1 MQFLDSLPVGF
12 AEKLLADTLSS
23 SETFVTVDTEFIRE
37 HLETP
42 LLCLLQL
49 GTANEVYIIDC
60 STVDIRELN
69 PIFECTDLTKV
80 FHSARQDIEIL
91 LLHGVTIRNV
101 YDTQLYEM
109 VLGTKSD
116 ISYRAIVAKYL
127 GVQIKKDYSLSD
139 WAKRPLSKKQL
150 WYSANDV
157 FYLRKVYKNQIRHLR
172 ELKRTDWL
180 DDEIS
185 ALLDNQEEE
194 DNSVDAESQFIKL
207 LSEWRSRKSEQL
219 KRSIDD
225 VISDQ
230 LIKSICKK
238 GRSFIQKVLKSR
250 HNKNKLLD
258 CFLTFADQHVDLF
271 PVIVPVEKN
280 DAAVDILKTVLD
292 ICSQKANVVSHMIA
306 TSEEL
311 HALVRGDRQ
320 LRCLS
325 GWRREIF
332 GNLALQ
338 ILHGEIA
345 LRFKDGK
352 VEFI

>member
-60 STVDIRELN
+60 STVDIRKLN
-69 PIFECTDLTKV
+69 PIFECPDLTKV

-91 LLHGVTIRNV
+91 LMHGITIRNV

-116 ISYRAIVAKYL
+116 ISYRAIVEKYL

-157 FYLRKVYKNQIRHLR
+157 FYLRKVYKNQIQHLQ
-172 ELKRTDWL
+172 ELERTGWL
-180 DDEIS
+180 DDEIA
-185 ALLDNQEEE
+185 ALLDNKEE
-194 DNSVDAESQFIKL
+194 DSSVDAESQFMRL
-207 LSEWRSRKSEQL
+207 LSEWRSRTSEQL
-219 KRSIDD
+219 KRSIDY
-225 VISDQ
+225 VVSDQ

-238 GRSFIQKVLKSR
+238 GHSFIQKVQKSR
-250 HNKNKLLD
+250 HNKDKLLD
-258 CFLTFADQHVDLF
+258 DFLTFADQHVDLF
-271 PVIVPVEKN
+271 PVIPPVEKN
-280 DAAVDILKTVLD
+280 NAALDILKTVLEV
-292 ICSQKANVVSHMIA
+292 CSQKANVASHIIA

-311 HALVRGDRQ
+311 HAMIKGNRQ

-332 GNLALQ
+332 GNLALK

-345 LRFKDGK
+345 LRFKEGK